1 MLTDGTTMPAIDY
14 SERWNR
20 RTIEGLLSCEPGL
33 VTADQLSYEVQRSTE
48 VIRGRCR
55 AVLRALVTDGILE
68 STSVRHRDADMDL
81 FDIDDMARRRLRE
94 LIAEP

>member
-1 MLTDGTTMPAIDY
+1 
-14 SERWNR
+14 
-20 RTIEGLLSCEPGL
+20 
-33 VTADQLSYEVQRSTE
+33 
-48 VIRGRCR
+48 
-55 AVLRALVTDGILE
+55 LE